1 MRQAMSTSELMPPDS
16 DLLESMRAVGYS
28 VDTAIADLIDNSL
41 AAGAKTVQIGFES
54 EGQPFLSI
62 FDDGNGMD
70 EESLRTAMRLAGKP
84 PSVYRDKTDLGR
96 FGLGLKTATF
106 SQAKR
111 LTVASKTLGGS
122 IVAAVWD
129 LDEVRESRTWKLEWL
144 TLDEIGRLPDVEKL
158 RETESGTLVIWQ
170 KLDNLLADFDDDP
183 GALARLIGR
192 AAEHLSLVFHRF
204 IDGSPSER
212 VAIWVNDKRLQSIDP
227 FFSKNTGTQ
236 IKPETKITVG
246 QSEVT
251 VTPYILPH
259 MSQLNREER
268 SESDF
273 LKQRFRDT
281 QGFYIYRQKRLI
293 SFGSWFKLTPRSELS
308 KLARVRVDT
317 PNTLD
322 KEWRLGVMKSSIQP
336 PEELRKKLAHL
347 VPTIVSDSKRVVTR
361 KGAIASSV
369 NAVLAWQFREIEKHK
384 FNLEIAKDHPVI
396 VALDEA
402 LDEDQRKLLQKVF
415 DQLEESLPVVELAQR
430 INGDKVH
437 GKKQET
443 SEEVV
448 TKARGLYLAIRSLF
462 QDDESAFRAV
472 LMMEPFVSDPF
483 KQETIRENQA
493 AISLDEE
500 AGGSAV

>member
-1 MRQAMSTSELMPPDS
+1 MSTSELMPPDS

-41 AAGAKTVQIGFES
+41 SAGAKSIQIGFES
-54 EGQPFLSI
+54 EGEAFLSI
-62 FDDGNGMD
+62 FDDGSGMD
-70 EESLRTAMRLAGKP
+70 QASLRTAMRLAGKP
-84 PSVYRDKTDLGR
+84 PSVHRNKTDLGR
-96 FGLGLKTATF
+96 FGLGLKTASF

-111 LTVASKTLGGS
+111 LTVASKILGGS
-122 IVAAVWD
+122 IVSAIWD
-129 LDEVRESRTWKLEWL
+129 LDEVRESKSWKLEWL
-144 TLDEIGRLPDVEKL
+144 GSEEIELLPDISKL
-158 RETESGTLVIWQ
+158 KESKSGTLVIWQ
-170 KLDNLLADFDDDP
+170 KLDTLLADFDNDP
-183 GALARLIGR
+183 SALASLIGR

-204 IDGSPSER
+204 IDGSPSDR
-212 VAIWVNDKRLQSIDP
+212 VAIWVNEKRLQAIDP
-227 FFSKNTGTQ
+227 FFTKNTGTQ

-259 MSQLNREER
+259 MSQMNREER

-322 KEWRLGVMKSSIQP
+322 REWKLGVMKSSIQP

-347 VPTIVSDSKRVVTR
+347 VPSIISDSKRVVTR
-361 KGAIASSV
+361 KGAVASNV
-369 NAVLAWQFREIEKHK
+369 NAVLAWQFREIEKHR

-396 VALDEA
+396 VALDEV
-402 LDEDQRKLLQKVF
+402 LDDEQRGLLEKVF
-415 DQLEESLPVVELAQR
+415 DQLEVSLPVVELAQR

-437 GKKQET
+437 GSKLET
-443 SEEVV
+443 NEELIVR
-448 TKARGLYLAIRSLF
+448 ARGLYHSIHSLF
-462 QDDESAFRAV
+462 SDTESAFNAV

-483 KQETIRENQA
+483 KHELARENRSEIVKQ
-493 AISLDEE
+493 DTPE
-500 AGGSAV
+500 AGAK